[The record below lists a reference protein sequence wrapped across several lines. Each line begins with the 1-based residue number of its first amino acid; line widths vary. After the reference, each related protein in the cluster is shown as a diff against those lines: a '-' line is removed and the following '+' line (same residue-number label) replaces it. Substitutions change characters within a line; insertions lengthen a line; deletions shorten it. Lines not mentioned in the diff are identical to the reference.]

1 MTALEQALTKKTL
14 ERIDRYRRE
23 HGIRT
28 RKAALE
34 AIVVAAVPLEEENAE
49 HPLTRKLHLA
59 MEQPSTEKVPE
70 RVRRNILMAQEQRKN
85 GTLETFSLEEVMEGI
100 RRRPRGG

>member
-1 MTALEQALTKKTL
+1 MTALEQVLGKKIL
-14 ERIDRYRRE
+14 ERIDHYRRD

-34 AIVVAAVPLEEENAE
+34 AIVVAAVPLEENDAE
-49 HPLTRKLHLA
+49 HPLTRKLRLA
-59 MEQPSTEKVPE
+59 MEHPGNEKISPQM
-70 RVRRNILMAQEQRKN
+70 RRTLKEAQEQQKN

-100 RRRPRGG
+100 RRRPLGG